1 MKQIIIFLLTAFL
14 ANCYSQKQS
23 NFDVSLYEGLDLLGK
38 PIVLAELPLRRLAI
52 NVYAPTCIPCVKE
65 IPALNYLFQEVNKDK
80 SLGLYMV
87 VDPYDIVPDA
97 EPTSSFD
104 ELYPKAKAIMEKEVS
119 EKKID
124 LQILI
129 MEKEVSEKKI
139 DLPILIMKRPF
150 RVSQGDGLITGRPE
164 TLLFKTKPLILFYN
178 FIGPISEEKELNLI
192 QTENKV
198 KFFKLM
204 LGGA

>member
-1 MKQIIIFLLTAFL
+1 MKQIIIFLLTVFL

-23 NFDVSLYEGLDLLGK
+23 NFDVSLYEGLDLSGK
-38 PIVLAELPLRRLAI
+38 PVALSELPLRRLAI

-104 ELYPKAKAIMEKEVS
+104 ELYPKAKAIMEKEIS
-119 EKKID
+119 EKKI
-124 LQILI
+124 
-129 MEKEVSEKKI
+129 E
-139 DLPILIMKRPF
+139 LPILIMKRPF

>member
-129 MEKEVSEKKI
+129 M
-139 DLPILIMKRPF
+139 KRPF

>member
-104 ELYPKAKAIMEKEVS
+104 ELHPKAKAIMEKEVS

-124 LQILI
+124 LQ
-129 MEKEVSEKKI
+129 
-139 DLPILIMKRPF
+139 ILIMKRPF

>member
-65 IPALNYLFQEVNKDK
+65 IPALNYLFQEVNKDR

-104 ELYPKAKAIMEKEVS
+104 ELYPKAKA
-119 EKKID
+119 
-124 LQILI
+124 I

>member
-1 MKQIIIFLLTAFL
+1 MKQIIIFLLTVFL

-124 LQILI
+124 L
-129 MEKEVSEKKI
+129 
-139 DLPILIMKRPF
+139 PILIMKRPF

>member
-119 EKKID
+119 EKKIE
-124 LQILI
+124 LQ
-129 MEKEVSEKKI
+129 
-139 DLPILIMKRPF
+139 ILIMKRPF

>member
-124 LQILI
+124 L
-129 MEKEVSEKKI
+129 
-139 DLPILIMKRPF
+139 PILIMKRPF

>member
-104 ELYPKAKAIMEKEVS
+104 ELYPKAKAIMEKEIS
-119 EKKID
+119 EKKI
-124 LQILI
+124 
-129 MEKEVSEKKI
+129 E
-139 DLPILIMKRPF
+139 LPILIMKRPF

>member
-80 SLGLYMV
+80 LLGLYMV

-104 ELYPKAKAIMEKEVS
+104 ELYPKAKA
-119 EKKID
+119 
-124 LQILI
+124 I

>member
-1 MKQIIIFLLTAFL
+1 
-14 ANCYSQKQS
+14 
-23 NFDVSLYEGLDLLGK
+23 
-38 PIVLAELPLRRLAI
+38 
-52 NVYAPTCIPCVKE
+52 
-65 IPALNYLFQEVNKDK
+65 
-80 SLGLYMV
+80 MV

-104 ELYPKAKAIMEKEVS
+104 ELYPKAKA
-119 EKKID
+119 
-124 LQILI
+124 I